1 MTFAKKGKDKQEN
14 KGMQTDEKARPLIR
28 YVPTTVFNVLRY

>member
-1 MTFAKKGKDKQEN
+1 MTFAKKGKVKQEN
-14 KGMQTDEKARPLIR
+14 KRMQKDEKARSLMR